1 LRGRCV
7 ANRTLREYLAYTGSL
22 ALRGWAGPA
31 AASSA
36 RADLIN
42 REPRRRK
49 PRLTSRGF
57 LVPSH
62 AWGFTGQGLGT
73 PLALSQKR
81 TREDRYDQQA
91 PVHSYVA
98 PTVCRGT
105 AEAETENPALR
116 VVGLSDLQQRGC
128 CLTPMTDLRERAQ
141 IIPRNSHASNMQAC
155 SDDEH
160 GRQVWP
166 PS

>member
-1 LRGRCV
+1 M
-7 ANRTLREYLAYTGSL
+7 
-22 ALRGWAGPA
+22 
-31 AASSA
+31 
-36 RADLIN
+36 IN
-42 REPRRRK
+42 RHQ
-49 PRLTSRGF
+49 
-57 LVPSH
+57 VP
-62 AWGFTGQGLGT
+62 L
-73 PLALSQKR
+73 L
-81 TREDRYDQQA
+81 
-91 PVHSYVA
+91 VA